1 VYSGVM
7 RNDTACFADK
17 NYKFYYTLRED
28 EHAVLRLIY
37 KRDLPP
43 ADAAR
48 RQAAL
53 SPSPQSAT
61 HQSRNA
67 LSHFI
72 INPIVEQILKML

>member
-1 VYSGVM
+1 M

-43 ADAAR
+43 PWCVCE
-48 RQAAL
+48 L
-53 SPSPQSAT
+53 SLS
-61 HQSRNA
+61 